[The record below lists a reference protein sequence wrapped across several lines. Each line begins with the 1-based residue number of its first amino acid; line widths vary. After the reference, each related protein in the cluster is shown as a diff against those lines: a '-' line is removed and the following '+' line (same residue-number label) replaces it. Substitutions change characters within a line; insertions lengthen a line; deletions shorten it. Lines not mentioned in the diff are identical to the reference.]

1 MSPQKDMSSGAQKL
15 AEGLNNRSA
24 QQIKNNPAKVIEE
37 MGNHIKAISKEIS
50 KTKKEVVEL
59 QDLISYHRD
68 RITVL
73 EIANRSITLE
83 LQEKS
88 IKLNETSD
96 LLELA
101 EKEKKTPAKT
111 KTYKKASKNKGL
123 GGSARDP
130 QKSAP
135 KPVTYKKHEKELD
148 I

>member
-68 RITVL
+68 RIAVL
-73 EIANRSITLE
+73 ETANRSITLE

-101 EKEKKTPAKT
+101 EREKKTPAKT
-111 KTYKKASKNKGL
+111 KTYKKVSKNKGL
-123 GGSARDP
+123 GGSARDL
-130 QKSAP
+130 QKSTT
-135 KPVTYKKHEKELD
+135 KPVTYKKHD
-148 I
+148 

>member
-15 AEGLNNRSA
+15 ADGLNNRSA
-24 QQIKNNPAKVIEE
+24 QQTKNNPAKVIEE
-37 MGNHIKAISKEIS
+37 MGDHIKAISKEIS

-68 RITVL
+68 RISAL
-73 EIANRSITLE
+73 ESENRSITLE

-101 EKEKKTPAKT
+101 EREKKTPAKT
-111 KTYKKASKNKGL
+111 KTYKKVSKNKGL
-123 GGSARDP
+123 GGSARDL
-130 QKSAP
+130 QKSTT
-135 KPVTYKKHEKELD
+135 KPVTYKKHD
-148 I
+148 

>member
-15 AEGLNNRSA
+15 ASGLNNRNE
-24 QQIKNNPAKVIEE
+24 QQVRKPPAKVIEE

-68 RITVL
+68 RISVL

-111 KTYKKASKNKGL
+111 KTYKKVSKNKGL
-123 GGSARDP
+123 GGSARDL
-130 QKSAP
+130 QKSTT
-135 KPVTYKKHEKELD
+135 KPVTYKKHD
-148 I
+148 

>member
-24 QQIKNNPAKVIEE
+24 QQTKNNPAKVIEE

-68 RITVL
+68 RISVL
-73 EIANRSITLE
+73 EITNRSITLE

-111 KTYKKASKNKGL
+111 KTYKKVSKNKGL
-123 GGSARDP
+123 GGSARDL
-130 QKSAP
+130 QKSTT
-135 KPVTYKKHEKELD
+135 KPVTYKKHD
-148 I
+148 